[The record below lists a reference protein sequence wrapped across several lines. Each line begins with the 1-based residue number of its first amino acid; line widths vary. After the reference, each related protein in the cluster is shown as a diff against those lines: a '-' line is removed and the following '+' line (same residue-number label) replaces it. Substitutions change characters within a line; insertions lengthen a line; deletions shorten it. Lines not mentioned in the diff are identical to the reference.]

1 MIRVYTASK
10 LSFAPE
16 WEKLQ
21 EGWAEVFFH
30 ARWLHHVKVGTPDTE
45 EYASSFWIEDAE
57 DVAIADAVLVYGA
70 EGDKLRGALVEAGMA
85 IALDIP
91 VILVGDHQDYGT
103 WQHHPGVVKVSTF
116 DNAYDYLSALSQRQR
131 FRDAA

>member
-21 EGWAEVFFH
+21 AGWAEVFFH
-30 ARWLHHVKVGTPDTE
+30 ARWLHHVKMGTPDTE
-45 EYASSFWIEDAE
+45 EFAPTFWIEDAE
-57 DVAIADAVLVYGA
+57 DVAISDAVLVYGG
-70 EGDKLRGALVEAGMA
+70 EGEKLRGALVEAGMA

-91 VILVGDHQDYGT
+91 VVLVGEHPDYGT
-103 WQHHPGVVKVSTF
+103 WKHHPMVVRVNDF
-116 DNAYDYLSALSQRQR
+116 GAAYDYLEALSQRHR
-131 FRDAA
+131 YRDAA